1 MSVDLPDRLARRRR
15 ELRQRQLRRR
25 RLLLGVG
32 LLAIAAV
39 AVFVITSRGSN
50 PDKTSS
56 SKQVAAKETAG
67 GGSDKA
73 AGTAAGAQP
82 DSSWKP
88 SKAPVPI
95 LMYHVIGEPA
105 DGVNVPYPELYL
117 SAGDFRDQ
125 VDWLDQN
132 GYTAV
137 TLIQVQDAW
146 DEGGALP
153 KKPVVLS
160 FDDGYLGQYTD
171 AMPTLRKKGWAGQL
185 NLKSEGS
192 DLSSA
197 EVKKMVKAGWEIAS
211 HSITHP
217 DLTTLSGAALRQELV
232 GSKDQLEKDLGVKV
246 ENFCYPAGVYN
257 DEVVAAVE
265 AAGYRGATTVDPGL
279 AERSEPFT
287 LKRIRINRGD
297 SADTLATDLEN
308 NGA

>member
-1 MSVDLPDRLARRRR
+1 M
-15 ELRQRQLRRR
+15 RRR
-25 RLLLGVG
+25 RLLSGAG
-32 LLAIAAV
+32 LLAVAAV
-39 AVFVITSRGSN
+39 AVFAITSRGDDSG
-50 PDKTSS
+50 D
-56 SKQVAAKETAG
+56 
-67 GGSDKA
+67 GSDKDPVA
-73 AGTAAGAQP
+73 AQKSDSGSGKSEPAEAGAQP

-105 DGVNVPYPELYL
+105 DGVAVPYPELYL
-117 SAGDFRDQ
+117 SADDFQAQ
-125 VDWLDQN
+125 VDWLEEN

-137 TLIQVQDAW
+137 TLVQVQDAW
-146 DEGGALP
+146 YDGATLP
-153 KKPVVLS
+153 EKPIVLS

-171 AMPTLRKKGWAGQL
+171 AMPILREKGWAGQL
-185 NLKSEGS
+185 NLKAEGS
-192 DLSSA
+192 DLSST

-211 HSITHP
+211 HTITHA
-217 DLTTLSGAALRQELV
+217 DLTTISGTQLDDEIS
-232 GSKDQLEKDLGVKV
+232 GSRDQLEKDLGVKI

-297 SADTLATDLEN
+297 GADVLESDLSA
-308 NGA
+308 NGV